1 MEKNVVAIYKKIK
14 IVEDLYL
21 YKFKEIVTNVEY
33 DYIDNTISYVKDN
46 KKITIYE
53 MEDPAFTVSDEKM
66 CFSDY
71 IAIEDLK
78 KMYNKTD
85 SKELLDIFK
94 EEIQSFIRI
103 GYFDDENDILKIIN
117 SDILEIKEAEPDI
130 NFGDYL
136 LVGMSDW
143 TSEVTFP
150 VETIKAMIK
159 ELELKQYESL
169 KERLKIIIDADN
181 VILPEIQKVLQNNSV
196 AEKKAETAKK
206 EEPKETLDD
215 VMNELNSLIGLNEI
229 KKEIDKLKQ
238 YLNFRNNTKDKIIL
252 SEPNLNVVFSGNPGT
267 GKTTVARLL
276 AKIYY
281 LLGYAKT
288 DKFKETTAQDFI
300 AGYVGQ
306 TAVKTRELIDQNKNG
321 VIFIDEAYVFS
332 SAAQQFADEALVE
345 IIKEMESRNTI
356 FIFSGYT
363 KEMENFI
370 KMNPGIRSRIGYNM
384 EFKDYST
391 EELYEI
397 FDAKVKKAKLI
408 VSPKAKEKIV
418 KIIEQNKKLESFGNG
433 RFIDNL
439 FDKIIINHSFKI
451 NDYTSVRKLKT
462 ITSDTIDDELINSLK
477 PKQKVNRIGY

>member
-33 DYIDNTISYVKDN
+33 DFIDNTISYIKNN
-46 KKITIYE
+46 KKMTIYE
-53 MEDPAFTVSDEKM
+53 MEEPAFTVSDEKI

-71 IAIEDLK
+71 VEIEDLE

-85 SKELLDIFK
+85 YQELLNIYK
-94 EEIQSFIRI
+94 EEIQGFIRI
-103 GYFDDENDILKIIN
+103 GYFDSDNDILKIVN
-117 SDILEIKEAEPDI
+117 SDILEIESAEPDI
-130 NFGDYL
+130 SFNEYFL
-136 LVGMSDW
+136 TGMSDW
-143 TSEVTFP
+143 TSVVTFP
-150 VETIKAMIK
+150 TETIEAMIK
-159 ELELKQYESL
+159 ELESGQYESL
-169 KERLKIIIDADN
+169 KERLQTIVNVDN
-181 VILPEIQKVLQNNSV
+181 VIVNKVQENL
-196 AEKKAETAKK
+196 EKKNEITKK
-206 EEPKETLDD
+206 EKSKEISNKELLND

-229 KKEIDKLKQ
+229 KNEINKLKQ
-238 YLNFRNNTKDKIIL
+238 YLNFRNNTKDKILL
-252 SEPNLNVVFSGNPGT
+252 SEPNLNIVFSGNPGT

-276 AKIYY
+276 ARIYY

-306 TAVKTRELIDQNKNG
+306 TATKARELIEKNKNG

-332 SAAQQFADEALVE
+332 SAGQEFADEALVE

-363 KEMENFI
+363 KEMEKFV
-370 KMNPGIRSRIGYNM
+370 KMNPGIKSRIGYNM

-397 FDAKVKKAKLI
+397 FEAKIKKAKLI
-408 VSPKAKEKIV
+408 VSPKAKEKII
-418 KIIEQNKKLESFGNG
+418 KIIDENKKLESFGNG

-451 NDYTSVRKLKT
+451 NDYTSIRKLKT
-462 ITSDTIDDELINSLK
+462 ITNDTIDDELINNLK
-477 PKQKVNRIGY
+477 PKQKVNKIGY